1 MFIREFTRSQQ
12 QQQFRCLRQFAGNSI
27 QEVECDVPNT
37 IKIIAR
43 IFKKNFFFFGVAY
56 HSFLVSIGQLRSAEG
71 ESDDLLCDLR
81 LYCIPESV
89 RHNRTEMRIRLP

>member
-1 MFIREFTRSQQ
+1 MFIRECTRSQQ

-27 QEVECDVPNT
+27 QEDECDVPNT

-43 IFKKNFFFFGVAY
+43 IFKKKIFFGVAY
-56 HSFLVSIGQLRSAEG
+56 PSFLVSIGQLRSAEG